1 MPSSS
6 VQESQQRSS
15 PTDVDAPD
23 VTELAEQLEQVD
35 EDGASFNSREW
46 LLLAPAALALS
57 YLPLV
62 LAFGQELLYST
73 RGGEPHLVGFG
84 LMAALVG
91 VAAMATGHLYDDAKH
106 LSEATDWSPNPTHY
120 TVAGTVVVTAALVGR
135 VLLLDGTIARPAEFV
150 GGVVIVS
157 LLLSSVVAGPAYVF
171 RRRRR
176 LE

>member
-1 MPSSS
+1 MPNSSL
-6 VQESQQRSS
+6 QESQQRSNRA
-15 PTDVDAPD
+15 DVDGMD
-23 VTELAEQLEQVD
+23 VTELAEQLEHVD
-35 EDGASFNSREW
+35 EDGASFTFREW

-62 LAFGQELLYST
+62 LLFGQELLYST
-73 RGGEPHLVGFG
+73 RGGEPNLLGFG

-91 VAAMATGHLYDDAKH
+91 VATIATGHLYDDAKH
-106 LSEATDWSPNPTHY
+106 VDETTDWSPNPIHY
-120 TVAGTVVVTAALVGR
+120 TAAGTVVVTAALVAR
-135 VLLLDGTIARPAEFV
+135 ALLFDGSMARPVEFV

-157 LLLSSVVAGPAYVF
+157 VLLSSVVAGPIYVF